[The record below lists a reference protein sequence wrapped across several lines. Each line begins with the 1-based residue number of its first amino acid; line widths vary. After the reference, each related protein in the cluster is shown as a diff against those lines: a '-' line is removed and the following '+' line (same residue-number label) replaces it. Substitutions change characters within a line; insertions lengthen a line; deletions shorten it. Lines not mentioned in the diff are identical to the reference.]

1 MLKPLESPLLGTLIG
16 LNLLAILVVAA
27 SYVMPLPDDVASVGT
42 AEASSGTQRNA
53 AVRTAEIDTA
63 LARPLFHANRMPP
76 QAPEIVEEVEA
87 APVRIEAPYQL
98 AGVMGSA
105 SNRTAYL
112 QHQQTQETVAVAEGD
127 TVGAWNVDTIGT
139 NFVTLTQGEER
150 RVIQLADGG

>member
-27 SYVMPLPDDVASVGT
+27 SYVMPLPYDVASIGR
-42 AEASSGTQRNA
+42 AEASSGAQRNA
-53 AVRTAEIDTA
+53 AVRNAEIDTA

-105 SNRTAYL
+105 NNRTAYL